1 MIRSMKLDLAPSAPV
16 KDRRVRRSRAA
27 LTRAAVALV
36 TERGTAAVPL
46 SDIAAAADVSRQIVY
61 QHFGDRDTLLLE
73 AALDL
78 IRTELMPWLAE
89 GDPEA
94 GTEAGTE
101 TDPETGTRTAPPTT
115 PAEARDQLLLLTR
128 HFAQH
133 RVFYRAMFNSSSA
146 SALNEALGGLFGALN
161 RRAFQERFAGTF
173 DPQQIEDL
181 TVFVTGGSASIVN
194 AWVTSG
200 DEPLDPED
208 LADRMVGLA
217 GIFAAAMGQ
226 IVTAT
231 DTKESGR

>member
-1 MIRSMKLDLAPSAPV
+1 MISHMKVDLAPSAPV

-78 IRTELMPWLAE
+78 IRTELMPGLA
-89 GDPEA
+89 GGNA
-94 GTEAGTE
+94 E
-101 TDPETGTRTAPPTT
+101 TDPETDTCTAPPTT
-115 PAEARDQLLLLTR
+115 PADARDQVLLMTR

-133 RVFYRAMFNSSSA
+133 RAFYRAMLNSSSA
-146 SALNEALGGLFGALN
+146 SALNEALGGLFGAVN
-161 RRAFQERFAGTF
+161 RRAFQEHFAGMF

>member
-1 MIRSMKLDLAPSAPV
+1 MISGMKLDLGPSVPV

-78 IRTELMPWLAE
+78 IRTELMPCLAE

-94 GTEAGTE
+94 
-101 TDPETGTRTAPPTT
+101 D
-115 PAEARDQLLLLTR
+115 ARDQVLLMTR
-128 HFAQH
+128 HFARH
-133 RVFYRAMFNSSSA
+133 RVFYRAMLNSSSA
-146 SALNEALGGLFGALN
+146 SALTEALGGLFGAVN
-161 RRAFQERFAGTF
+161 RRAFHERFAGMF

-194 AWVTSG
+194 AWVTTG

-217 GIFAAAMGQ
+217 GIFTAALGQ
-226 IVTAT
+226 ITAT
-231 DTKESGR
+231 KTKESGR

>member
-1 MIRSMKLDLAPSAPV
+1 MIGGMKLDLAPSAPV

-61 QHFGDRDTLLLE
+61 QHFGDRDALLLE

-78 IRTELMPWLAE
+78 IRTELMPWLVEDA
-89 GDPEA
+89 
-94 GTEAGTE
+94 
-101 TDPETGTRTAPPTT
+101 PETVAETAPPPT
-115 PAEARDQLLLLTR
+115 PAAARDQVLVMTR

-133 RVFYRAMFNSSSA
+133 RVFYRAMFNSSGA
-146 SALNEALGGLFGALN
+146 SALNEALGGLFGAMN
-161 RRAFQERFAGTF
+161 RRAFQEYFADRF

-200 DEPLDPED
+200 DEELDPEN

-217 GIFAAAMGQ
+217 GIFAAALGQ
-226 IVTAT
+226 VVTAT
-231 DTKESGR
+231 DTDANTEESGR

>member
-1 MIRSMKLDLAPSAPV
+1 MIDGMKFDLTPSAPA

-36 TERGTAAVPL
+36 TERGTATVPL

-61 QHFGDRDTLLLE
+61 QHFGDRDALLLE

-78 IRTELMPWLAE
+78 VRTELMPGLAE
-89 GDPEA
+89 AAPEA
-94 GTEAGTE
+94 GAEAGAGADPE
-101 TDPETGTRTAPPTT
+101 TDPAID
-115 PAEARDQLLLLTR
+115 PATVLIVARDRVLVMTR
-128 HFAQH
+128 HFAEH
-133 RVFYRAMFNSSSA
+133 RVFYRAMLNSSSA
-146 SALNEALGGLFGALN
+146 SALNEALGGLFGAVN
-161 RRAFQERFAGTF
+161 RRAFQEHFADKF

-217 GIFAAAMGQ
+217 GIFAAALGQ

>member
-1 MIRSMKLDLAPSAPV
+1 MISGMKLDLAPSAPV

-89 GDPEA
+89 GDPGADAESY
-94 GTEAGTE
+94 
-101 TDPETGTRTAPPTT
+101 PETGPSTAPPTT
-115 PAEARDQLLLLTR
+115 PADARDQVLVMTR

-146 SALNEALGGLFGALN
+146 VALNEALGGLFGALN
-161 RRAFQERFAGTF
+161 RRAFQEQFAGMF

-194 AWVTSG
+194 AWVTAG

-217 GIFAAAMGQ
+217 GIFTAALGQ
-226 IVTAT
+226 ITAT
-231 DTKESGR
+231 KTKESGR

>member
-1 MIRSMKLDLAPSAPV
+1 MSIIDGMKLDLAPSAPV
-16 KDRRVRRSRAA
+16 KDRRIRRSRAA

-61 QHFGDRDTLLLE
+61 QHFGDRDALLLE

-78 IRTELMPWLAE
+78 VRTELMPGLAE
-89 GDPEA
+89 GDPE
-94 GTEAGTE
+94 
-101 TDPETGTRTAPPTT
+101 TDPGTDTSTAPPTS
-115 PAEARDQLLLLTR
+115 PADTREQVLVMTR

-133 RVFYRAMFNSSSA
+133 RVFYRAMLNSSSA
-146 SALNEALGGLFGALN
+146 SALNEALGGLFGAVN
-161 RRAFQERFAGTF
+161 RRAFQEHFADKF

-208 LADRMVGLA
+208 LADRLVGLA
-217 GIFAAAMGQ
+217 GIFAAALGQ

-231 DTKESGR
+231 DTTATDTQESGR

>member
-1 MIRSMKLDLAPSAPV
+1 MIGAMKFDLAQSAPV

-89 GDPEA
+89 GDP
-94 GTEAGTE
+94 GTDAESGAE
-101 TDPETGTRTAPPTT
+101 SDPETGPSTAPPTT
-115 PAEARDQLLLLTR
+115 PADAREQVLLLTR
-128 HFAQH
+128 HFARH

-146 SALNEALGGLFGALN
+146 SALNEALGGLFGAVN

-173 DPQQIEDL
+173 GPQQIEDL

-194 AWVTSG
+194 AWVTGG

-226 IVTAT
+226 ITAT

>member
-1 MIRSMKLDLAPSAPV
+1 MISGMKLDLGPSVPV

-89 GDPEA
+89 
-94 GTEAGTE
+94 

-115 PAEARDQLLLLTR
+115 PAEAREQVLLLTR

-173 DPQQIEDL
+173 DPQQIDDL

>member
-1 MIRSMKLDLAPSAPV
+1 MKFDLAPSAPV
-16 KDRRVRRSRAA
+16 KDRRVRRTRAA

-78 IRTELMPWLAE
+78 VRTELMPRLA
-89 GDPEA
+89 
-94 GTEAGTE
+94 E
-101 TDPETGTRTAPPTT
+101 TDPETAPPN
-115 PAEARDQLLLLTR
+115 ARDQVLMMTR

-133 RVFYRAMFNSSSA
+133 RVFYRVMLNSSSA
-146 SALNEALGGLFGALN
+146 SALNDALGGLFGAVN
-161 RRAFQERFAGTF
+161 RRAFQEHFAGKF

-194 AWVTSG
+194 AWVTA
-200 DEPLDPED
+200 DDDPLDPED
-208 LADRMVGLA
+208 FADRMVGLA
-217 GIFAAAMGQ
+217 GLVTAALSQ
-226 IVTAT
+226 IVTSA
-231 DTKESGR
+231 KETGR

>member
-1 MIRSMKLDLAPSAPV
+1 MIGGMKLDLAPTAPV

-61 QHFGDRDTLLLE
+61 QHFGDRDALLLE

-78 IRTELMPWLAE
+78 VRTELMPRLAV
-89 GDPEA
+89 GDPE
-94 GTEAGTE
+94 TNTS
-101 TDPETGTRTAPPTT
+101 TT
-115 PAEARDQLLLLTR
+115 PADARDQVLVMTR

-133 RVFYRAMFNSSSA
+133 RVFYRAMLNSSSA
-146 SALNEALGGLFGALN
+146 SALNEALGGLFGAVN
-161 RRAFQERFAGTF
+161 RRAFQEYFADKF

-200 DEPLDPED
+200 DESLDPED

-217 GIFAAAMGQ
+217 GIFAAALDQ
-226 IVTAT
+226 IVTTTDTTAT
-231 DTKESGR
+231 KTKESGR

>member
-1 MIRSMKLDLAPSAPV
+1 MISGMKLDLAPTAPV
-16 KDRRVRRSRAA
+16 KDRRVRRTRAA

-89 GDPEA
+89 D
-94 GTEAGTE
+94 
-101 TDPETGTRTAPPTT
+101 DPETDTNTAPPTT
-115 PAEARDQLLLLTR
+115 LVDTRDQALLMAR

-133 RVFYRAMFNSSSA
+133 RVFYRAMLNSSSA
-146 SALNEALGGLFGALN
+146 SALNEALGGLFGAVN
-161 RRAFQERFAGTF
+161 RRAFHEQFAGKF

-194 AWVTSG
+194 AWVTTG

-217 GIFAAAMGQ
+217 GIFTAALGQ

-231 DTKESGR
+231 EPDTATKESGR